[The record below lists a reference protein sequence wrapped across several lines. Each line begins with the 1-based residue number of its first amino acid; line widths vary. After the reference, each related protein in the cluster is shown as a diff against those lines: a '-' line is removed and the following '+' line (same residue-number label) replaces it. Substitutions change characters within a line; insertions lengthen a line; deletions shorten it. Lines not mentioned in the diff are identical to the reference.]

1 VPDRTVRHAR
11 CRNFY
16 KVPPWIFSFF
26 NRQFRVSLL
35 ASDGNPAILTFPAI
49 MNGYETS
56 DDDHRPL
63 MWVRDYAIYAA
74 HFIVGVFVASMI
86 VCALVMFANSG
97 HLLTWLTFD
106 SADVLRGQVWRLFT
120 YGLVNP
126 PGQGYGVVGFVI
138 DMVMIVWFGRELEKF
153 FGRQIFLRFY
163 VGLYLLVPV
172 LFTLIGLRW
181 PMHLAGETGAFA
193 TFIAFA
199 TLYPNVMM
207 MFNVLT
213 KWVAIVL
220 VAVYTLVALA
230 YHDWLGLFS
239 LWVTTLYAYGFV
251 CYEQGRITLPSL
263 RLPRRKPKLRVLPDL
278 RTEKTIEINAIKED
292 SASEMDALLDKIA
305 QTGLASLTAKERSQ
319 LAKAREELMQ
329 KRSSRS

>member
-1 VPDRTVRHAR
+1 
-11 CRNFY
+11 
-16 KVPPWIFSFF
+16 
-26 NRQFRVSLL
+26 
-35 ASDGNPAILTFPAI
+35 
-49 MNGYETS
+49 
-56 DDDHRPL
+56 
-63 MWVRDYAIYAA
+63 MWVREYAVYAA

-86 VCALVMFANSG
+86 VSTLMMAANSG
-97 HLLTWLTFD
+97 HLLAWLTFD
-106 SADVLRGQVWRLFT
+106 SADVLQGQVWRVLT

-126 PGQGYGVVGFVI
+126 PSLNFVI

-153 FGRQIFLRFY
+153 FGRRIFLRFY
-163 VGLYLLVPV
+163 AGLYLLMPV

-181 PMHLAGETGAFA
+181 PMRLAGESGALA

-213 KWVAIVL
+213 KWVAVVL

-239 LWVTTLYAYGFV
+239 LWVTTAYAYGFV
-251 CYEQGRITLPSL
+251 CYEQGRITLPSF
-263 RLPRRKPKLRVLPDL
+263 RLPKRKPKLRVLPDL
-278 RTEKTIEINAIKED
+278 KVEKTIEINATKED

-305 QTGLASLTAKERSQ
+305 QSGLASLTAKERSQ

-329 KRSSRS
+329 KRSGRS

>member
-1 VPDRTVRHAR
+1 
-11 CRNFY
+11 
-16 KVPPWIFSFF
+16 
-26 NRQFRVSLL
+26 
-35 ASDGNPAILTFPAI
+35 
-49 MNGYETS
+49 
-56 DDDHRPL
+56 
-63 MWVRDYAIYAA
+63 MWVRDYAVYAA

-86 VCALVMFANSG
+86 ICGLMMAANSG
-97 HLLTWLTFD
+97 HLLNWLTFD
-106 SADVLRGQVWRLFT
+106 STEVLSGQVWRVFT

-126 PGQGYGVVGFVI
+126 PGQGYAVLGFVV

-153 FGRQIFLRFY
+153 FGRRIFLRFY
-163 VGLYLLVPV
+163 VGLYLLMPV

-181 PMHLAGETGAFA
+181 PMHLAGEIGAFA

-207 MFNVLT
+207 LFNLLT

-220 VAVYTLVALA
+220 IAVYTLVALA

-239 LWVTTLYAYGFV
+239 LWVTTVYAYGFV
-251 CYEQGRITLPSL
+251 CYQQGRITLPSF
-263 RLPRRKPKLRVLPDL
+263 RLSQPKPKLRVLPDL
-278 RTEKTIEINAIKED
+278 KTQKTIEINATKGD

-305 QTGLASLTAKERSQ
+305 RSGLASLTAKERTQ

-329 KRSSRS
+329 KRSGRS

>member
-1 VPDRTVRHAR
+1 
-11 CRNFY
+11 
-16 KVPPWIFSFF
+16 
-26 NRQFRVSLL
+26 
-35 ASDGNPAILTFPAI
+35 
-49 MNGYETS
+49 MNGYENS
-56 DDDHRPL
+56 DDDHQPL
-63 MWVRDYAIYAA
+63 MWVRDYAVYAA

-86 VCALVMFANSG
+86 VTTVMMAANSG
-97 HLLTWLTFD
+97 HLLSWLTFD
-106 SADVLRGQVWRLFT
+106 SVDVLNGQVWRVLT

-126 PGQGYGVVGFVI
+126 PSLNFVI

-153 FGRQIFLRFY
+153 FGRRIFLRFY
-163 VGLYLLVPV
+163 AGLYLLMPV

-181 PMHLAGETGAFA
+181 PMHLAGESGALA

-239 LWVTTLYAYGFV
+239 LWVTTAYAYGFV
-251 CYEQGRITLPSL
+251 CYQQGRITLPSF
-263 RLPRRKPKLRVLPDL
+263 RLPRPKPKLRVLPDFKA
-278 RTEKTIEINAIKED
+278 EKTIEINATKEN

-305 QTGLASLTAKERSQ
+305 RSGLASLTVKERSQ

-329 KRSSRS
+329 KRSGRS

>member
-1 VPDRTVRHAR
+1 IDLEPNCSELPLSQFLENTPAR
-11 CRNFY
+11 CR
-16 KVPPWIFSFF
+16 FSDSG
-26 NRQFRVSLL
+26 NR
-35 ASDGNPAILTFPAI
+35 ASRCLRATEIQPFSPSQAI
-49 MNGYETS
+49 MNRYETT
-56 DDDHRPL
+56 DDDHQPL
-63 MWVRDYAIYAA
+63 MWVREYAIYAA
-74 HFIVGVFVASMI
+74 HFIVGVFVASII
-86 VCALVMFANSG
+86 VITLMLATNSG
-97 HLLTWLTFD
+97 HLLNWLTFD
-106 SADVLRGQVWRLFT
+106 SIEVLKGQVWRVLT

-126 PGQGYGVVGFVI
+126 PSLNFVI

-153 FGRQIFLRFY
+153 FGRRIFLRFY
-163 VGLYLLVPV
+163 TGLYLLMPV
-172 LFTLIGLRW
+172 LYTLIGLGLRR
-181 PMHLAGETGAFA
+181 PMNLAGESGALA

-239 LWVTTLYAYGFV
+239 LWVTTAYAYGFV

-278 RTEKTIEINAIKED
+278 RTEKTIEINATKED

-305 QTGLASLTAKERSQ
+305 QTGLASLTAK
-319 LAKAREELMQ
+319 
-329 KRSSRS
+329 

>member
-1 VPDRTVRHAR
+1 
-11 CRNFY
+11 
-16 KVPPWIFSFF
+16 
-26 NRQFRVSLL
+26 
-35 ASDGNPAILTFPAI
+35 
-49 MNGYETS
+49 MNGYENS
-56 DDDHRPL
+56 DDDHQPL
-63 MWVRDYAIYAA
+63 MWVRDYAVYAA

-86 VCALVMFANSG
+86 VCGLLMFANAG
-97 HLLTWLTFD
+97 HLLNWLTFD
-106 SADVLRGQVWRLFT
+106 STEVLSGQVWRVLT

-126 PGQGYGVVGFVI
+126 PSLNFVI

-153 FGRQIFLRFY
+153 FGRRIFLRFY
-163 VGLYLLVPV
+163 VGLYLLMPV

-181 PMHLAGETGAFA
+181 PMHLAGEIGAFA

-230 YHDWLGLFS
+230 YHDWFGLFS
-239 LWVTTLYAYGFV
+239 LWVTTAYAYGFV
-251 CYEQGRITLPSL
+251 CYQQGRITLPSF
-263 RLPRRKPKLRVLPDL
+263 RLPRPRPKLRVLPDL
-278 RTEKTIEINAIKED
+278 KAQKTIEINATKED

-305 QTGLASLTAKERSQ
+305 QSGLASLTAKERAQ

-329 KRSSRS
+329 KRSGRS